1 MSVETAPTEP
11 DVEALGAALGDA
23 ITDLPEYEAFE
34 AAQRAVEDDPDV
46 QAKISEFE
54 RIRQEFMM
62 ARQTGTASQADLE
75 ELQSTQEELHAMEP
89 MAEFLTA
96 KSELAQR
103 LESINRAISEPL
115 AVDFGGEAGGCCQD

>member
-1 MSVETAPTEP
+1 MSVETAPTET

-23 ITDLPEYEAFE
+23 ITDLPEYETFE

-89 MAEFLTA
+89 MAEFLEA